1 MKYLFLLLFLF
12 ASCHSEQGA
21 RGEFF
26 SGMFARHDGGA
37 VLTDCAT
44 GVTVPVSDESAYPSL
59 EAKYLRTASDPG
71 EAVYVELQGRIGS
84 RPRPEGEGTESVV
97 IVDSLVTLD
106 RTRRCGSQRLL
117 AGVYEARTNTGRRL
131 LRLKPD
137 YTFSETQFTESGE
150 ETSAGRWWRSAE
162 LELVLEETSP
172 GTSEQ
177 SFQLI
182 PPQEALTRNSGGG
195 PLVYKKVY
203 L

>member
-1 MKYLFLLLFLF
+1 MTEKLYETDSFLRRF
-12 ASCHSEQGA
+12 
-21 RGEFF
+21 
-26 SGMFARHDGGA
+26 
-37 VLTDCAT
+37 TAT
-44 GVTVPVSDESAYPSL
+44 VTGCTQEKDHW
-59 EAKYLRTASDPG
+59 
-71 EAVYVELQGRIGS
+71 
-84 RPRPEGEGTESVV
+84 
-97 IVDSLVTLD
+97 LVTLD
-106 RTRRCGSQRLL
+106 RTRRCDPQRLL